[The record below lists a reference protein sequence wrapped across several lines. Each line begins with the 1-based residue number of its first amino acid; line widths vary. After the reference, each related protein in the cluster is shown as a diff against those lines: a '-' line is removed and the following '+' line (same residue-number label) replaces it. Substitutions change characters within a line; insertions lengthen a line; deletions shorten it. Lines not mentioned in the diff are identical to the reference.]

1 MRLLK
6 QAALAAVLFLGF
18 GAFGAIVTTPVFAQ
32 EVTNVVTTEPTFVQQ
47 LLVAVLPALGLAI
60 TALLTWA
67 ANELHKRTGIDI
79 EARHREALQSA
90 LLNGVKFALQKAG
103 WLPNTPLPAN
113 LLGFATSYVS
123 SSVPDAL
130 AHFKIDPAVPT
141 GLAVLERLITPH
153 LPLPPGTVLPN
164 GDTLVGRAQ

>member
-1 MRLLK
+1 MKLPK
-6 QAALAAVLFLGF
+6 QFAGLAVLAL
-18 GAFGAIVTTPVFAQ
+18 VTLVIWPIAVFAQ
-32 EVTNVVTTEPTFVQQ
+32 EGAGVVAAEPTFLQQ

-60 TALLTWA
+60 TAVLTWA

-113 LLGFATSYVS
+113 LLGFASSYVS

-130 AHFKIDPAVPT
+130 KHFNIDPSVPQ
-141 GLAVLERLITPH
+141 GIAVLERLITPH
-153 LPLPPGTVLPN
+153 LPLPLGTVLPN
-164 GDTLVGRAQ
+164 GDMLVGQVQ